1 MLFYIQYMIPVSL
14 CYREAGSFG
23 FLQFTVWKSVDGNDS
38 GKPEEASQGCYKF
51 PGGVSNCQIPYES

>member
-1 MLFYIQYMIPVSL
+1 MIPVSL